1 MAEREEKIKSL
12 ENGADDFINKPAKA
26 SIIRKR
32 VHSLLKIKFLRDKL
46 IQERNLARK
55 YIDVAGSPMLTIGRD
70 LNVYLVNRKTCK
82 ILGYDKEDI
91 VGKNWFDMFI
101 PKDEVNKQREYFLE
115 LLKEPVELP
124 DTIQNTVLTKSGDR
138 KLIEWHYVILKDED
152 DKPTEVLMSGEDI
165 TARKMEED
173 ELACAH
179 YELKNI
185 DKMKNE
191 FIANMSHELRTPLV
205 SMKGFSELLYNGR
218 VGELNKE
225 QNFALGA
232 IVRNVDVVKNLIE
245 SLFYV
250 TTAPGEMLEK
260 KVKYT
265 SVPIYMKDIVI
276 GAIQDT
282 SLQASKKGITVNT
295 CLPRKLPHICG
306 NRNYIERVFL
316 HLMDIAIEMSSEGGR
331 IDLSATADDEII
343 HIIITSNAH
352 EGTVPIE
359 LCTSDAE
366 KAEEDIC
373 KDIIEAHNGRIWIDE
388 TDNVMN
394 IHIDLY
400 LTTDDAGI

>member
-1 MAEREEKIKSL
+1 MRGDTSPTILIVDDEPSTVDLLEAILTPDNRILRACSGTEGLQMATTQHPDLILLDIMLPDISGHDICLKLKNTDGTRFIPIIIITAMAEREEKIKSL

-165 TARKMEED
+165 T
-173 ELACAH
+173 
-179 YELKNI
+179 
-185 DKMKNE
+185 
-191 FIANMSHELRTPLV
+191 
-205 SMKGFSELLYNGR
+205 
-218 VGELNKE
+218 
-225 QNFALGA
+225 
-232 IVRNVDVVKNLIE
+232 
-245 SLFYV
+245 
-250 TTAPGEMLEK
+250 
-260 KVKYT
+260 
-265 SVPIYMKDIVI
+265 
-276 GAIQDT
+276 
-282 SLQASKKGITVNT
+282 
-295 CLPRKLPHICG
+295 
-306 NRNYIERVFL
+306 
-316 HLMDIAIEMSSEGGR
+316 
-331 IDLSATADDEII
+331 
-343 HIIITSNAH
+343 
-352 EGTVPIE
+352 
-359 LCTSDAE
+359 
-366 KAEEDIC
+366 
-373 KDIIEAHNGRIWIDE
+373 
-388 TDNVMN
+388 
-394 IHIDLY
+394 
-400 LTTDDAGI
+400 